1 MPKFDVNIILK
12 LSLSKR
18 LLILGAVWL
27 IIIGLF
33 YWFLYSDKLEEKNV
47 LSAKLEE
54 LNKSVADKQKIA
66 SNLPKL
72 KKEREDLN
80 NQLAQALAQ
89 LPNEKEIANLLQ
101 SISDAARAAR
111 LDILTFKPGKETAK
125 GFYAEVTID
134 MKVEGGYGSVFSF
147 FEKVAELPRI
157 VNINGLT
164 VTSGKEV
171 RGDIMLSATF
181 VATTFKFLAQAE
193 APQTAQ
199 KPGAKK

>member
-1 MPKFDVNIILK
+1 MPKIDINIIFK
-12 LSLSKR
+12 LPLSKK

-33 YWFLYSDKLEEKNV
+33 YYFLYGGKLAEKNA
-47 LSAKLEE
+47 LSAKLEG
-54 LNKSVADKQKIA
+54 LKNNVAGKQRIA

-72 KKEREDLN
+72 KQEREDLN
-80 NQLAQALAQ
+80 TQLEQALAA

-111 LDILTFKPGKETAK
+111 LDILTFKPGKETPK
-125 GFYAEVTID
+125 GFYAELTID
-134 MKVEGGYGSVFSF
+134 MKVEGGYGSLFSF
-147 FEKVAELPRI
+147 FEKIAELPRI

-171 RGDIMLSATF
+171 RGDIILSASF
-181 VATTFKFLAQAE
+181 VATKSVDQ
-193 APQTAQ
+193 
-199 KPGAKK
+199 PGRQPAAITTS

>member
-1 MPKFDVNIILK
+1 MQLPNIDIIFK
-12 LSLSKR
+12 LPLSKK
-18 LLILGAVWL
+18 LLILGAAWL

-33 YWFLYSDKLEEKNV
+33 YWFLYGDKLAEKNV
-47 LSAKLEE
+47 LITKLEE
-54 LNKSVADKQKIA
+54 IKKTVADKQRIA
-66 SNLPKL
+66 NNLPKL

-89 LPNEKEIANLLQ
+89 LPNEKEIANLLA
-101 SISDAARAAR
+101 SISDAAKGSR

-134 MKVEGGYGSVFSF
+134 MKVEGGYGSLFSF

-171 RGDIMLSATF
+171 RGEMMLSATF

-193 APQTAQ
+193 AR
-199 KPGAKK
+199 K